1 MSCEDTLKGGELM
14 KKVLYAWIEQI
25 VQFDSEQERQKF
37 IDGIEDVKVIELNEN
52 DGNFTVHVKRPYNK
66 NKMK

>member
-1 MSCEDTLKGGELM
+1 M

-37 IDGIEDVKVIELNEN
+37 IDGVKGVQVLNSSEG
-52 DGNFTVHVKRPYNK
+52 DGKFTVRVKRPYN
-66 NKMK
+66 NNQMK

>member
-1 MSCEDTLKGGELM
+1 M

-37 IDGIEDVKVIELNEN
+37 IDGIKGVQVIDSSES
-52 DGNFTVHVKRPYNK
+52 DGNFTVHVKRPYN
-66 NKMK
+66 NNQMK

>member
-1 MSCEDTLKGGELM
+1 M

-37 IDGIEDVKVIELNEN
+37 IDGIRGVQILDSNEA
-52 DGNFTVHVKRPYNK
+52 DGKFTVHVKRPYN
-66 NKMK
+66 NNHMK

>member
-1 MSCEDTLKGGELM
+1 M

-25 VQFDSEQERQKF
+25 VQFDSAEERQKF
-37 IDGIEDVKVIELNEN
+37 IIGIENVEVIESSEEN
-52 DGNFTVHVKRPYNK
+52 GQFVVHVKRPYNK

>member
-1 MSCEDTLKGGELM
+1 M

-37 IDGIEDVKVIELNEN
+37 IDGIKDVQVVDSSEEDGK
-52 DGNFTVHVKRPYNK
+52 FTIHVKRPYNQ
-66 NKMK
+66 NKMQM

>member
-1 MSCEDTLKGGELM
+1 MEGGEFV

-37 IDGIEDVKVIELNEN
+37 IDGIQDVQVLESSEV